1 MFEVR
6 NISGTDIPLANT
18 IIKCNETVVLD
29 VPVSYLEN
37 AYNNGFIVYREVT
50 VTPIVKQKPI
60 PKKRTRK
67 KSK

>member
-1 MFEVR
+1 LFEVR

-18 IIKCNETVVLD
+18 VIKRNETVVLD

-50 VTPIVKQKPI
+50 TPIVKQKPA